1 MHYNYG
7 RFPRALIHKPL
18 RRFFVLEPL
27 TRTNRS
33 NTMEGICARHE
44 ITNGKKE
51 KMIIFLKPLAPPT
64 YI

>member
-1 MHYNYG
+1 
-7 RFPRALIHKPL
+7 
-18 RRFFVLEPL
+18 
-27 TRTNRS
+27 
-33 NTMEGICARHE
+33 MEGICARHE